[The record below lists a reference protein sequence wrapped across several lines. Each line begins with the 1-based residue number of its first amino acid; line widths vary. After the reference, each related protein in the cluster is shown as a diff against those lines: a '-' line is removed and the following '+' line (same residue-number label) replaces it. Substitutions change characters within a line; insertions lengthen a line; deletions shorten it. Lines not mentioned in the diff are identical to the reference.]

1 MKAIT
6 FLGAVKSIINSS
18 ISTPYGKRAPIEISD
33 GDQARI
39 EKLHDFYSQP
49 FKPEMITELFEGWE
63 CVSHG
68 EDGYEYN
75 YKGEYVV
82 EISSD
87 LETLNIGYVDD
98 KEIIALMPEIKLP
111 KSLDTFLS
119 TVKEQMGGE
128 LTFKPEIVEKYF
140 K

>member
-1 MKAIT
+1 MPNSQAVSSGYCEKIIT
-6 FLGAVKSIINSS
+6 K
-18 ISTPYGKRAPIEISD
+18 
-33 GDQARI
+33 
-39 EKLHDFYSQP
+39 FYSQP
-49 FKPEMITELFEGWE
+49 FKPEMITELFEGLE

-128 LTFKPEIVEKYF
+128 LTFKPEIVEIYF